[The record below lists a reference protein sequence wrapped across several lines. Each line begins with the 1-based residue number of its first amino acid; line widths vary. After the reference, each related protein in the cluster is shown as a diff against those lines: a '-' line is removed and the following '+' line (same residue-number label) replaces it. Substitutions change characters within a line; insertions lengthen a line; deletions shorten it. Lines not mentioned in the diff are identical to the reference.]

1 MATSKATISTRMRW
15 TIPTT
20 NQTQVV
26 V

>member
-15 TIPTT
+15 TILTT